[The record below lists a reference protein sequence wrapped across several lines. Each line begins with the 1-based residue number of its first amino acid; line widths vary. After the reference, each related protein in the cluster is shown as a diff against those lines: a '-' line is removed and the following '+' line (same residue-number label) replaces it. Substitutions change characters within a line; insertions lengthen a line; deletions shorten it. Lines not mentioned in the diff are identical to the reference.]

1 MDRINNIT
9 VNGVTYEVG
18 GTGTGGDSSE
28 QFYFIPNLDDLETF
42 SSTTIKEALGG
53 TSGVEALFQA
63 AKSKKIIVMYNE
75 NGGAALVS
83 SRFEVPAIVRLN
95 WVCSIKGIPEAV
107 YVLITRISETANS
120 ISAVRK
126 ELALKSDI
134 PA

>member
-18 GTGTGGDSSE
+18 GTGGDSSE
-28 QFYFIPNLDDLETF
+28 QFYFIPNLDKLETF
-42 SSTTIKEALGG
+42 SSETVKEALGG

-83 SRFEVPAIVRLN
+83 SRFEVPAIVVLY
-95 WVCSIKGIPEAV
+95 WVCYKSGAEEVVSVI
-107 YVLITRISETANS
+107 ITRLTETANS
-120 ISAVRK
+120 IQAVRNR
-126 ELALKSDI
+126 LALKSDI
-134 PA
+134 PSS